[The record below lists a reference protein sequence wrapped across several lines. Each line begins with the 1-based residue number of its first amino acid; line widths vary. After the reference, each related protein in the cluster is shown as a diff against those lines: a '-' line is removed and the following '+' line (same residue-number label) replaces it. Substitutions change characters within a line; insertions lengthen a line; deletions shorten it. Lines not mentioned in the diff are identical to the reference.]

1 MALPKYV
8 TIRRNGVE
16 YIDGTDRAQ
25 YCISELT
32 RAAMRDVGKFVTM
45 RAKTA
50 YYRVFR
56 RLSGKSRQAIQYWVP
71 KTDYGKVVQNAV
83 LYVGFKTKIR
93 GFYAAFSEKG
103 TKFLQ
108 ARGILTDTVSDNLDE
123 IRKIEAQYLSAIEL
137 PDDGESLI
145 DESEEISNDD

>member
-16 YIDGTDRAQ
+16 YTDGTDRAQ

-50 YYRVFR
+50 YYKVFR
-56 RLSGKSRQAIQYWVP
+56 RRSGKARQAIQYWVP
-71 KTDYGKVVQNAV
+71 KTDHGKAVQNAV

-137 PDDGESLI
+137 PDDGKSLI